1 MLNYFYEGWGKLP
14 KEKFKYLTVIG
25 SLLGLCGVVI
35 IFFSVNFGTS
45 IAESWLVSRGGAD
58 TGYYHI
64 IVNSYIN
71 SFLVTGGILFGFGLM
86 IFTFAYYK
94 LLIFKN

>member
-1 MLNYFYEGWGKLP
+1 MSKDNLIGLII
-14 KEKFKYLTVIG
+14 VG
-25 SLLGLCGVVI
+25 SLLGIGGFVM

-45 IAESWLVSRGGAD
+45 LADSWLMRRGGAD

-71 SFLVTGGILFGFGLM
+71 NFLVAGSILFGFGLLM
-86 IFTFAYYK
+86 VALTYYRLQIIK
-94 LLIFKN
+94 G

>member
-1 MLNYFYEGWGKLP
+1 LS
-14 KEKFKYLTVIG
+14 KENLMGFIMVG
-25 SLLGLCGVVI
+25 FLLGLGGLVM

-45 IAESWLVSRGGAD
+45 FAESWLVSRGGAD

-71 SFLVTGGILFGFGLM
+71 NFLVAGGILFGLG
-86 IFTFAYYK
+86 I
-94 LLIFKN
+94 LIVTLTYLNFLNGTK

>member
-1 MLNYFYEGWGKLP
+1 MSKDNLIGLII
-14 KEKFKYLTVIG
+14 VG
-25 SLLGLCGVVI
+25 SLLGIGGFVM

-45 IAESWLVSRGGAD
+45 LADSWLMRRGGAD

-71 SFLVTGGILFGFGLM
+71 NFLVAGSILFGFGLLM
-86 IFTFAYYK
+86 VALTYYRLQIIK
-94 LLIFKN
+94 